1 MPIRAVVQFLAFI
14 FKNAVNYNGTV
25 TMLFQSPVV
34 VLEVMVVEA
43 KELEAKDADGQYDKQ
58 IDKQI
63 IT

>member
-1 MPIRAVVQFLAFI
+1 MAFI